1 MADPYDSD
9 PSETHGDS
17 RTMTKLAANLSMMF
31 NEVDFLDRFEL
42 AAKAGFKGVEYLFPY
57 DFPAEQIKEK
67 LDDNNLTQVLFD
79 FPAGDWD
86 AGDRGCAAFPDR
98 VGEFQDGVGKAVS
111 SEIIGRLET
120 KLDKILREVSDA
132 SSKIDDKNEVE
143 FEIAK
148 SQMDD
153 EYDLRKDNL
162 GKIQADKFKQLEK
175 LIIPLLIK
183 LAKSP
188 EAYIHW
194 PNRAEVI
201 EAQLKKIVA
210 ITRA

>member
-1 MADPYDSD
+1 MAD
-9 PSETHGDS
+9 
-17 RTMTKLAANLSMMF
+17 F
-31 NEVDFLDRFEL
+31 DFLD
-42 AAKAGFKGVEYLFPY
+42 GFDSG
-57 DFPAEQIKEK
+57 
-67 LDDNNLTQVLFD
+67 
-79 FPAGDWD
+79 GDWGFTGVSSKPSD
-86 AGDRGCAAFPDR
+86 QIVADTKATEQ
-98 VGEFQDGVGKAVS
+98 VVKQTSESVGKAVS

-132 SSKIDDKNEVE
+132 SVKIDAKNEVE
-143 FEIAK
+143 LEIAK

-162 GKIQADKFKQLEK
+162 GKIQDDKFKKLEK
-175 LIIPLLIK
+175 LIFPLLIK

-201 EAQLKKIVA
+201 EAQVKKIIA
-210 ITRA
+210 ITRG

>member
-1 MADPYDSD
+1 MAD
-9 PSETHGDS
+9 
-17 RTMTKLAANLSMMF
+17 F
-31 NEVDFLDRFEL
+31 DFLD
-42 AAKAGFKGVEYLFPY
+42 GFDSG
-57 DFPAEQIKEK
+57 
-67 LDDNNLTQVLFD
+67 
-79 FPAGDWD
+79 GDWGFTGVASKPSD
-86 AGDRGCAAFPDR
+86 QAATAATATAA
-98 VGEFQDGVGKAVS
+98 VVKQTADGVGKAVS

-132 SSKIDDKNEVE
+132 SVKIDAKNEVE
-143 FEIAK
+143 LEIAK

-162 GKIQADKFKQLEK
+162 GKIQDDKFKKLEK

-201 EAQLKKIVA
+201 EAQLRKIA
-210 ITRA
+210 EITRG